1 MGSAHLGKQNQI
13 TTGFIS
19 VVSKNFKDHQSF
31 TKEMMA
37 NISPL
42 QFFGKLWV

>member
-19 VVSKNFKDHQSF
+19 VVSKNFKDPPEF
-31 TKEMMA
+31 YKR
-37 NISPL
+37 ND
-42 QFFGKLWV
+42 G